1 MDWEAKTMKQ
11 LRIENLTKQ
20 FGKLKALNGL
30 NLIVEPGELLAV
42 MGPSGCGKSTLLNC
56 IVGAIMPDS
65 GQIFINNLKINDM
78 LIEQRNIGYVPQ
90 DFGLFPHLT
99 VLENIAFSLRLK
111 KVGQSQIENRVSEL
125 LEMVD
130 LKEFERRKPNELS
143 GGQKQ
148 RVALARALA
157 MEPAILLLDEPLSN
171 IDESTKTEVRKNL
184 KTIQQKTQ
192 ITTLCVTHTPGRCLR
207 FK

>member
-1 MDWEAKTMKQ
+1 M
-11 LRIENLTKQ
+11 
-20 FGKLKALNGL
+20 KALNGL

-65 GQIFINNLKINDM
+65 GQIFIDNLKINDM

-125 LEMVD
+125 L
-130 LKEFERRKPNELS
+130 KWS
-143 GGQKQ
+143 
-148 RVALARALA
+148 
-157 MEPAILLLDEPLSN
+157 I
-171 IDESTKTEVRKNL
+171 
-184 KTIQQKTQ
+184 
-192 ITTLCVTHTPGRCLR
+192 
-207 FK
+207 